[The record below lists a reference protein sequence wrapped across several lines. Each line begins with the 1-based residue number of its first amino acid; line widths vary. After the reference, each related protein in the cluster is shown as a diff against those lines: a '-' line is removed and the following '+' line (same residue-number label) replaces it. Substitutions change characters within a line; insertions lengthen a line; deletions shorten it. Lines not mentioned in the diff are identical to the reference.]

1 MTDSDL
7 ECLKANIDQVVEIE
21 VQTGERLLI
30 KVISVFDQES
40 DPDVFFFDVTSNPF
54 MNDSEQTEGCA
65 LQLHEILSVRKY
77 ETQGVRA

>member
-40 DPDVFFFDVTSNPF
+40 DPDVFFFDVTSYPF
-54 MNDSEQTEGCA
+54 MNVSEQTEGCA
-65 LQLHEILSVRKY
+65 LLLHEILSVRKY